1 MDVEYSFI
9 SSPMACLIFRKTI

>member
-9 SSPMACLIFRKTI
+9 ASPMACLIFRKTI